1 MIIPYNDSK
10 EDRDKITE
18 EREKKLYQS
27 FENMRKQIDEQIQT
41 MNFST
46 VSEKVKRQQLEE
58 IRHSLQNALQAH
70 YNALESGLK
79 NDMVNIGQSV
89 LNESESFYKGL
100 NMPIGM
106 SITSFPV
113 EIMNNV
119 VNGSVYQEKWYL
131 SRALWGDYTEKLDQI
146 NEVISNGIGLNLPS
160 FEIAKQLEQYV
171 DPSAMTPSKTI
182 VTHCLQD
189 PVTGKLYS
197 KDYVKR
203 HPEKDWTGFKEKDSK
218 FRYGKVDYN
227 AQRLARTLIN
237 HAYQQNVVHQA
248 QANPFATGVRWDASG
263 GERMCE
269 ICEERD
275 GKIFPVDEVPL
286 DHPNGMCTFSV
297 VTPDMMEM
305 SNVLADFVNG
315 EPTEYDDKLYAWYND
330 RAVKPE
336 QKPVKKEE
344 KKERKTKAKSEA
356 ARATGEVKPKT
367 KFDKD
372 VNKWYNSQSDFKGL
386 MQKIQ
391 SEFGSTQT
399 DAVVAYYNK
408 HVLGIGNVATI
419 NSKSASSR
427 LDKIV
432 QELKST
438 KVKFNQ
444 CKVLAKA
451 EGSREAIRILSG
463 GDMTGGSCASLA
475 LAYMGRRNG
484 IDVVDY
490 RGGQSREWFADKQ
503 NKVTL
508 AEAIGA
514 KLKFY
519 DNTEGK
525 KGFSYLKEANLEAG
539 KEYLVGYA
547 RHMAVI
553 RRTDEGFL
561 QYLELQSP
569 SSVNNTWQPINAD
582 KMEWR
587 FGGEKTTN
595 KSVYVYDFSDV
606 DRDKFKDVLGYI
618 NTSTEEQQK
627 GDKGSI
633 K

>member
-1 MIIPYNDSK
+1 MILPYDASK
-10 EDRDKITE
+10 EERDRITA

-27 FENMRKQIDEQIQT
+27 FENMRKQIDDQIQT

-46 VSEKVKRQQLEE
+46 VSERVKRQQLEE
-58 IRHSLQNALQAH
+58 IRNELQKQLQGH
-70 YNALESGLK
+70 YNALEAGLK
-79 NDMVNIGQSV
+79 DDMVDIGQAV
-89 LNESESFYKGL
+89 LKESETFYKGL
-100 NMPIGM
+100 QMPIGM
-106 SITSFPV
+106 SVTSFPV

-197 KDYVKR
+197 MDYVKR

-275 GKIFPVDEVPL
+275 GKIFHADDVPL
-286 DHPNGMCTFSV
+286 DHPNGMCTFEV
-297 VTPDMMEM
+297 VTDLNMMEM
-305 SNVLADFVNG
+305 SNVLADFVKG

-336 QKPVKKEE
+336 QKPAKKEE
-344 KKERKTKAKSEA
+344 NKEQRAVDKNDKDFKKYFSKLKTK
-356 ARATGEVKPKT
+356 TGEGGYSHVTDLIISEYGEITTET
-367 KFDKD
+367 K
-372 VNKWYNSQSDFKGL
+372 L
-386 MQKIQ
+386 
-391 SEFGSTQT
+391 EFYKKYIIG
-399 DAVVAYYNK
+399 DAK
-408 HVLGIGNVATI
+408 MP
-419 NSKSASSR
+419 SASDVKFKV
-427 LDKIV
+427 LEN
-432 QELKST
+432 ELIKA

-444 CKVLAKA
+444 CKDLSSKEISNKA
-451 EGSREAIRILSG
+451 ISILSG

-475 LAYMGRRNG
+475 LAYIGRRNG

-490 RGGQSREWFADKQ
+490 RGGSSRELFSVKA
-503 NKVTL
+503 NTRNL
-508 AEAIGA
+508 AKAIGVDFKIYKDVKNGFSALKDA
-514 KLKFY
+514 KLEP
-519 DNTEGK
+519 N
-525 KGFSYLKEANLEAG
+525 
-539 KEYLVGYA
+539 KEYVVSYA
-547 RHMAVI
+547 RHMAVVKS
-553 RRTDEGFL
+553 DKYGFL
-561 QYLELQSP
+561 SYLELQSP
-569 SSVNNTWQPINAD
+569 RQAMNNWARMSAETMDI
-582 KMEWR
+582 R
-587 FGGEKTTN
+587 FGRKTIDKDN
-595 KSVYVYDFSDV
+595 DLVLYDFSNVDV
-606 DRDKFKDVLGYI
+606 DKFKQILGYI
-618 NTSTEEQQK
+618 NTSEGEQQK
-627 GDKGSI
+627 GREGSV